1 MTDRIE
7 KEVRLKAA
15 PAEVW
20 KALAN
25 AETFGQWFGVALQGQ
40 QFKVGSRTR
49 GHITHPGYEHL
60 VFDVKVERIE
70 QDHSLAF
77 RWHPYAIDPDFDYSQ
92 EPTTQVVFQLQELAD
107 GTLLRVVESGF
118 EKIPAARRDEAFKMN
133 NSGWD
138 QQMNNIQNYLKG

>member
-7 KEVRLKAA
+7 KEVRLKAP

-40 QFKVGSRTR
+40 QFKVGSPTR
-49 GHITHPGYEHL
+49 GHITYPGYEHL
-60 VFDVKVERIE
+60 KFDVQVERIE
-70 QDHSLAF
+70 QEHLLAF
-77 RWHPYAIDPDFDYSQ
+77 RWHPYAVDPAVDYSQ
-92 EPTTQVVFQLQELAD
+92 EPTTHVVFQLQELAD

-133 NSGWD
+133 SNGWNE
-138 QQMNNIQNYLKG
+138 QMKNIQKYLKG